1 MNRLLE
7 YLPEVLREIDDFKAL
22 TDAEVPEMDVL
33 SDAIQSYMDDQFVM
47 TASVNGIRRRE
58 KILKIQA
65 DPSTEPLEFRRR
77 RIINRQSTKPPF
89 TIRWLQEQLDRL
101 IGPGMAVVSVDVQ
114 QFILYVTT
122 NIENANLF
130 KEVQYTVRS
139 VKPANLVYQ
148 QNTSLNHRIGIEH
161 TTKRRMVSWNYK
173 LDGSW
178 KLGEKPFATL
188 GPEVTL

>member
-1 MNRLLE
+1 ME
-7 YLPEVLREIDDFKAL
+7 YLPDYYVDSKQMAALLMSQEIELDNIAAGVLQIRNDMY
-22 TDAEVPEMDVL
+22 V
-33 SDAIQSYMDDQFVM
+33 S
-47 TASVNGIRRRE
+47 TASVTSIRRRE
-58 KILKIQA
+58 KMLRIQA
-65 DPSTEPLEFRRR
+65 DPVNEPVDFRRK

-89 TIRWLQEQLDRL
+89 SQRWLQEQLDRL

-148 QNTSLNHRIGIEH
+148 QNTSLNHRISIKH
-161 TTKRRMVSWNYK
+161 TTKSRTIGWNYK
-173 LDGSW
+173 LDGTW

>member
-1 MNRLLE
+1 
-7 YLPEVLREIDDFKAL
+7 LREIDDFKAL
-22 TDAEVPEMDVL
+22 TDAEVPELDDL
-33 SDAIQSYMDDQFVM
+33 SNAIQSYMDDQFVM

-89 TIRWLQEQLDRL
+89 SIRWLQEQLDRL

-139 VKPANLVYQ
+139 VKPANLIYQ

-161 TTKRRMVSWNYK
+161 TTKRRTVSWNYK

>member
-22 TDAEVPEMDVL
+22 TDAEIPEMDNL
-33 SDAIQSYMDDQFVM
+33 STAIQKYIEDQFVM
-47 TASVNGIRRRE
+47 TASVEGIRRRE
-58 KILKIQA
+58 KMLRIQA
-65 DPSTEPLEFRRR
+65 DPSTEPLEFRRK

-101 IGPGMAVVSVDVQ
+101 IGPGLAVVSVDVQ

-130 KEVQYTVRS
+130 KEVQHTVQS

-148 QNTSLNHRIGIEH
+148 QNTSLNHRIGIKE
-161 TTKRRMVSWNYK
+161 TTKARTISWNYK

>member
-22 TDAEVPEMDVL
+22 TDAEIPEMDNL
-33 SDAIQSYMDDQFVM
+33 SATIQKYIDDQFVM
-47 TASVNGIRRRE
+47 TASVEGIRRRE
-58 KILKIQA
+58 KMLRIQA
-65 DPSTEPLEFRRR
+65 DPSTEPLEFRRK

-130 KEVQYTVRS
+130 KEVQHTIQT
-139 VKPANLVYQ
+139 VKPANMVYQ
-148 QNTSLNHRIGIEH
+148 QNTSLNHRIGIKH
-161 TTKRRMVSWNYK
+161 TTKRRTVTWNYP
-173 LDGSW
+173 LDGGW

>member
-1 MNRLLE
+1 MSRLME
-7 YLPEVLREIDDFKAL
+7 YLPDYYVDSKQMAALLMAQEIELDNIAAGILRQRDD
-22 TDAEVPEMDVL
+22 M
-33 SDAIQSYMDDQFVM
+33 YVM
-47 TASVNGIRRRE
+47 TASAQSIRRRE
-58 KILKIQA
+58 KMLRIQA
-65 DPSTEPLEFRRR
+65 DPSTEPLEFRRK
-77 RIINRQSTKPPF
+77 RIINRQSMKPPF

-101 IGPGMAVVSVDVQ
+101 IGPGLAVVSVDVQ

-130 KEVQYTVRS
+130 KEVQHTVQS

-148 QNTSLNHRIGIEH
+148 QNTSLNHKIGIKH
-161 TTKRRMVSWNYK
+161 TTTRRDVTWNYK

>member
-22 TDAEVPEMDVL
+22 TDAEIPEMDNL
-33 SDAIQSYMDDQFVM
+33 SSAIQKYIDDQFVM
-47 TASVNGIRRRE
+47 TASVDGIRRRE
-58 KILKIQA
+58 KMLRIQA
-65 DPSTEPLEFRRR
+65 DPANEPLDFRRK

-101 IGPGMAVVSVDVQ
+101 IGPGMAVVSQDVD

-130 KEVQYTVRS
+130 KEVQHTVQT
-139 VKPANLVYQ
+139 VKPANMVYQ
-148 QNTSLNHRIGIEH
+148 QNTSLNHRIGIKH
-161 TTKRRMVSWNYK
+161 TTKRRTVAWNYK

-178 KLGEKPFATL
+178 NLGEKTFADL

>member
-1 MNRLLE
+1 ME
-7 YLPEVLREIDDFKAL
+7 YLPDYYVDSKQMAALLMAQEIELNNIAAGILKQRDD
-22 TDAEVPEMDVL
+22 M
-33 SDAIQSYMDDQFVM
+33 YVM
-47 TASVNGIRRRE
+47 TASAQSIRRRE
-58 KILKIQA
+58 KMLRIQA
-65 DPSTEPLEFRRR
+65 DPSTEPLEFRRK
-77 RIINRQSTKPPF
+77 RIINRQSMKPPF
-89 TIRWLQEQLDRL
+89 TLRWLQEQLDRL
-101 IGPGMAVVSVDVQ
+101 IGPGLAVVSVDVQ

-130 KEVQYTVRS
+130 KEVQHTVQS

-148 QNTSLNHRIGIEH
+148 QNTSLNHKIGIKH
-161 TTKRRMVSWNYK
+161 ITTRRDVTWNYK

>member
-22 TDAEVPEMDVL
+22 TDAEIPEMDSL
-33 SDAIQSYMDDQFVM
+33 SAVIQKYIDDQFVM
-47 TASVNGIRRRE
+47 TASVEGIRRRE
-58 KILKIQA
+58 KMLRIQA
-65 DPSTEPLEFRRR
+65 DPAIEPLEFRRK

-130 KEVQYTVRS
+130 KEVQHTVQT

-148 QNTSLNHRIGIEH
+148 QNTSLNHRISIKH
-161 TTKRRMVSWNYK
+161 TTKRRTVAWNYS
-173 LDGSW
+173 LDGGW
-178 KLGEKPFATL
+178 NLGEKPFATL

>member
-22 TDAEVPEMDVL
+22 TDAEVPEMDAL
-33 SDAIQSYMDDQFVM
+33 SDAIQNYMDDQFVM
-47 TASVNGIRRRE
+47 TASVEGIRRRE

-161 TTKRRMVSWNYK
+161 TTKKQNVAWNYK

>member
-1 MNRLLE
+1 MNRLLD

-22 TDAEVPEMDVL
+22 TDAEVPEMDAL
-33 SDAIQSYMDDQFVM
+33 SDAIQNYMDDQFVM

-161 TTKRRMVSWNYK
+161 TTKKRNVSWNYK

>member
-1 MNRLLE
+1 MNRLLD

-22 TDAEVPEMDVL
+22 TDAEVPELDAL
-33 SDAIQSYMDDQFVM
+33 SDAIQNYMDDQFVM

-161 TTKRRMVSWNYK
+161 TTKKRNVAWNYK

>member
-22 TDAEVPEMDVL
+22 TDAEIPEMDNL
-33 SDAIQSYMDDQFVM
+33 SAAIQKYIDDQFVM
-47 TASVNGIRRRE
+47 TASVEGIRRRE
-58 KILKIQA
+58 KMLRIQA
-65 DPSTEPLEFRRR
+65 DPSTEPLEFRRK

-130 KEVQYTVRS
+130 KEVQHTVQT
-139 VKPANLVYQ
+139 VKPANLIYQ
-148 QNTSLNHRIGIEH
+148 QNTSLNHKIGIKH
-161 TTKRRMVSWNYK
+161 TTKARTVTWNYK

>member
-7 YLPEVLREIDDFKAL
+7 YLPEELREVEDFEAL
-22 TDAEVPEMDVL
+22 TDAEIPEL
-33 SDAIQSYMDDQFVM
+33 NNLNNAIQRLLDDQFIS
-47 TASVNGIRRRE
+47 TASLESIRRWE
-58 KILKIQA
+58 AILRIQA
-65 DPSTEPLEFRRR
+65 DPSTEDLSFRRK
-77 RIINRQSTKPPF
+77 RIINRLSTKPPF
-89 TIRWLQEQLDRL
+89 TVRWMQEQLNRL

-130 KEVQYTVRS
+130 KEVQHTVQS
-139 VKPANLVYQ
+139 VKPANMVYQ
-148 QNTSLNHRIGIEH
+148 QNTSLNHRIGVKH
-161 TTKRRMVSWNYK
+161 TTKRRTVTWNYK

-178 KLGEKPFATL
+178 NLGEKPFATL

>member
-22 TDAEVPEMDVL
+22 TDAELPELDDL
-33 SDAIQSYMDDQFVM
+33 SNAIQSYMDDQFVM

-161 TTKRRMVSWNYK
+161 TTKRRTVSWNYK

>member
-22 TDAEVPEMDVL
+22 TDAEIPEMDNL
-33 SDAIQSYMDDQFVM
+33 SAAIQKYIDDQFVM
-47 TASVNGIRRRE
+47 TASVDGIRRRE
-58 KILKIQA
+58 KMLRIQA
-65 DPSTEPLEFRRR
+65 DPANEPLDFRRK

-101 IGPGMAVVSVDVQ
+101 IGPGMAVVSQDVD

-130 KEVQYTVRS
+130 KEVQHTVKT
-139 VKPANLVYQ
+139 VKPANMVYQ
-148 QNTSLNHRIGIEH
+148 QNTSLNHRIGIKH
-161 TTKRRMVSWNYK
+161 TTKRRTVAWNYK
-173 LDGSW
+173 LNDSW